1 MKMLVDIHEYH
12 ALEEIAQNIAAMRAS
27 HHPTQALR
35 NLERAVVIAEKFYSK
50 CKIDVATCRPV

>member
-1 MKMLVDIHEYH
+1 MKMLVDVHEYH

-35 NLERAVVIAEKFYSK
+35 NLERAAVIAEKFYSK
-50 CKIDVATCRPV
+50 CKIDVAMRRPL